1 MFYIQR
7 ENKIKQLKRNVVIKR
22 FYYETKMVWKWIFT
36 SQETFLQTNLN
47 LKLRVMENK
56 PKNQA

>member
-1 MFYIQR
+1 MLYIQR
-7 ENKIKQLKRNVVIKR
+7 ENKIKQLKRNVVIKG
-22 FYYETKMVWKWIFT
+22 FYYETKMVWKWIST
-36 SQETFLQTNLN
+36 SQETFLQTTLN